1 MLTTVLTDRII
12 VKITVNYFDCQLFL
26 NTCEFTD
33 YSRIISLCGRH
44 FRCFKIINYG
54 LATMLA
60 SSHIMIFHYSL
71 FVHGTDSQS
80 FTNQKISA
88 PTTRHYQIPTALSS
102 TATFLLTFTIFLFY
116 THCFA
121 IY

>member
-1 MLTTVLTDRII
+1 MPITGSNDRII
-12 VKITVNYFDCQLFL
+12 VNITVNYFDCHLSL
-26 NTCEFTD
+26 NTRKFTD

-44 FRCFKIINYG
+44 FKIINYG

-60 SSHIMIFHYSL
+60 SSHVMIFIRSWHRL
-71 FVHGTDSQS
+71 PK
-80 FTNQKISA
+80 QKVSA
-88 PTTRHYQIPTALSS
+88 PSLIS
-102 TATFLLTFTIFLFY
+102 TGTFLLTFTIFY